1 MIRFQIFFFWRGG
14 GGGGGG
20 CRKRR
25 VAWNGLMRLHWRNA
39 FPIIAYDGR
48 SISRNV
54 AILNTVVHNVI
65 NLLYYIMNTEQ
76 TDKNI
81 FMYIKIYVCIY
92 KDRLLK
98 IWTNGTKNQYL
109 VNRKWTKKKKWY
121 SVRNIALIYVPD
133 GFLLKYFCCFS

>member
-1 MIRFQIFFFWRGG
+1 
-14 GGGGGG
+14 
-20 CRKRR
+20 
-25 VAWNGLMRLHWRNA
+25 MRLHWRNA

-48 SISRNV
+48 SVSRNV

-81 FMYIKIYVCIY
+81 FMYIKKYVCIY

-98 IWTNGTKNQYL
+98 ICMN
-109 VNRKWTKKKKWY
+109 KWDKK
-121 SVRNIALIYVPD
+121 SVFGKQEMN
-133 GFLLKYFCCFS
+133 